1 MCGITGWIDWNHDLK
16 QKKDVLERMTATLA
30 DRGPDAKGLWLSSH
44 AALGHRRLS
53 VVDPEGG
60 AQPMIKEREGN
71 TYVVVY
77 NGELYNFMDL
87 RHTLKSKGYQFQSN
101 SDTEVLLVA
110 YMEWGPQCVE
120 YFNGIF
126 AFAIWDDKNQNLFM
140 ARDRLGVK
148 PLFYAETRSGLVF
161 GSEIK
166 AVLGNDEIKAE
177 VDDEGLSE
185 VFIMGPSRTPG
196 HGVFKGM
203 YEVRPGFCLLY
214 DRDGSHLRRYWQF
227 ESKTHTDDMK
237 TTVETIRGLLID
249 AVERQLVADVP
260 VCTFLS
266 GGIDSSAISA
276 IAAEAYKRDGTGQ
289 LHTYSIDYADNE
301 KYFKANEF
309 QPNSDA
315 PWVKKVSEYLGTQH
329 HYKYVDTQQ
338 LVDALDQSLYVRDLP
353 GMADIDSS
361 LYLFCKEIKKDA
373 TVALSGEC
381 ADEMFGGYPWFHS
394 PEALKNNSFP
404 WVRNFEER
412 MALLSPEFYY
422 RIQPK
427 EYLNARYQETLNEVP
442 CLPGERAE
450 DASRRT
456 LFYMNMIWFMTTL
469 LERKDRMSMG
479 TGLEVRVP
487 FCDHRLMEYVW
498 NIPWE
503 MKNCDDRE
511 KGILRRALK
520 GILPED
526 VLMRK
531 KSPYPK
537 THNPGYLAAVRER
550 LTRII
555 ENPNAPL
562 LQFVDKAKLSQLLGT
577 SDIGFNKPWFGQL
590 MNGPQLFAYLIQV
603 NTWFEKYKISIR

>member
-1 MCGITGWIDWNHDLK
+1 MCGITGWIDWNHDLT
-16 QKKDVLERMTATLA
+16 QKKDVLEQMTATLA
-30 DRGPDAKGLWLSSH
+30 DRGPDAKGLWLSRH
-44 AALGHRRLS
+44 AAFGHRRLS

-60 AQPMIKEREGN
+60 AQPMVKERDGN
-71 TYVVVY
+71 TYVVIY
-77 NGELYNFMDL
+77 NGELYNFVDL
-87 RHTLKSKGYQFQSN
+87 RNTLKSKGYHFQSN

-120 YFNGIF
+120 HFNGIF
-126 AFAIWDDKNQNLFM
+126 AFGIWDSLHQTLFM

-148 PLFYAETRSGLVF
+148 PLFYAETNKGIIF
-161 GSEIK
+161 GSELKSIL
-166 AVLGNDEIKAE
+166 ANDEIKAE

-185 VFIMGPSRTPG
+185 IFIMGPSRTPG
-196 HGVFKGM
+196 HGIFKGIH
-203 YEVRPGFCLLY
+203 EVRPGFCLLY
-214 DRDGSHLRRYWQF
+214 DRGGAHLRRYWQF
-227 ESKTHTDDMK
+227 ESKPHADDMG
-237 TTVETIRGLLID
+237 TTVDTIRELLVD
-249 AVERQLVADVP
+249 AVKRQLVADVP

-276 IAAEAYKRDGTGQ
+276 IAAKAYKEDGIGP
-289 LHTYSIDYADNE
+289 LHTYSIDYADND

-309 QPNSDA
+309 QPNSDG

-329 HYKYVDTQQ
+329 HYMYVDTQQ
-338 LVDALDQSLYVRDLP
+338 LVDALDRSLAVRDLP

-361 LYLFCKEIKKDA
+361 LYLFCKEIKKDV

-394 PEALKNNSFP
+394 SEALKNDSFP
-404 WVRNFEER
+404 WIRNFDER
-412 MALLSPEFYY
+412 MELLSPEFYQKIKP
-422 RIQPK
+422 RD
-427 EYLNARYQETLNEVP
+427 YLDARYQETLREVP
-442 CLPGERAE
+442 NLPGEKPE
-450 DASRRT
+450 DAARRT

-469 LERKDRMSMG
+469 LDRKDRMSMG

-503 MKNCDDRE
+503 MKNCDQRE
-511 KGILRRALK
+511 KGILRRAIK
-520 GILPED
+520 GMLPED

-550 LTRII
+550 LTNII
-555 ENPNAPL
+555 ENPSSPL
-562 LQFVDKAKLSQLLGT
+562 LQFVNKDKLSQLMNAR
-577 SDIGFNKPWFGQL
+577 DIGFNKPWFGQL

-603 NTWFEKYKISIR
+603 NSWFEKYKISIK

>member
-1 MCGITGWIDWNHDLK
+1 MCGITGWIDWNHDLT
-16 QKKDVLERMTATLA
+16 QKRNVLEEMTATLA
-30 DRGPDAKGLWLSSH
+30 NRGPDAKGLWLSCH

-60 AQPMIKEREGN
+60 AQPMIKERDGN
-71 TYVVVY
+71 TYVVIY
-77 NGELYNFMDL
+77 NGELYNFVDL
-87 RHTLKSKGYQFQSN
+87 RNVLKSKGYHFQSN

-126 AFAIWDDKNQNLFM
+126 AFGIWDDKNQTLFM

-148 PLFYAETRSGLVF
+148 PLFYAETSDGIVF

-166 AVLGNDEIKAE
+166 SILENDRIKAE
-177 VDDEGLSE
+177 VDEAGLSE
-185 VFIMGPSRTPG
+185 IFIMGPSRTPG
-196 HGVFKGM
+196 HGVFKGI

-214 DRDGSHLRRYWQF
+214 DRSGAHLRRYWQF
-227 ESKTHTDDMK
+227 ESKPHMDDMENTEK
-237 TTVETIRGLLID
+237 TIRELLID

-276 IAAEAYKRDGTGQ
+276 IASEAYKRNGTGQ
-289 LHTYSIDYADNE
+289 LHTYSIDYTDNDR
-301 KYFKANEF
+301 YFKANEF
-309 QPNSDA
+309 QPNSDG
-315 PWVKKVSEYLGTQH
+315 PWVKKVSEYLGTHH
-329 HYKYVDTQQ
+329 HYIYVDTQQ
-338 LVDALDQSLYVRDLP
+338 LVDALDASLYVRDLP

-381 ADEMFGGYPWFHS
+381 ADEMFGGYPWFHDT
-394 PEALKNNSFP
+394 EALKNNSFP

-412 MALLSPEFYY
+412 MKLLSPELYQ

-427 EYLNARYQETLNEVP
+427 DYLDARYQETLKEVP
-442 CLPGERAE
+442 HLPGEKPE
-450 DASRRT
+450 DAARRT

-469 LERKDRMSMG
+469 LDRKDRMSMG

-526 VLMRK
+526 VIMRK

-537 THNPGYLAAVRER
+537 THNPSYLAAVRER
-550 LTRII
+550 LTTII
-555 ENPNAPL
+555 ENPNSPL
-562 LQFVDKAKLSQLLGT
+562 LQFVNKDKLNQLL
-577 SDIGFNKPWFGQL
+577 SARDIGFNKPWFGQL

-603 NTWFEKYKISIR
+603 NTWFEKYKVSIK